1 MRRDDRNADVQL
13 DLVIRV
19 YFVLIGIS
27 MVGFVGLPIAHLAG
41 WLPDGVG
48 LVGFVG
54 FDIALA
60 TLIASQVV
68 GLVGIAPSCVRAIAQ
83 SLNQC
88 SDSAGGHDH
97 NAVLDVGDSGDAAH
111 DLFDVANR
119 AHRRTGQGDFAL
131 LNADVDRR
139 GERVA

>member
-48 LVGFVG
+48 LVGF
-54 FDIALA
+54 DIALA

-68 GLVGIAPSCVRAIAQ
+68 GLVGIAEILQR
-83 SLNQC
+83 LWWR
-88 SDSAGGHDH
+88 SADLGELFGP
-97 NAVLDVGDSGDAAH
+97 VG
-111 DLFDVANR
+111 
-119 AHRRTGQGDFAL
+119 
-131 LNADVDRR
+131 
-139 GERVA
+139 GERVVSSGLEQPSACGSRGQCGARNLILCRIHLRWSP